1 MKNFGQQKLIL
12 KNTAALHA
20 RIVTRSVKKRA
31 REVPACDKEK
41 IDRLN
46 VLAKCLP
53 FSAWYKSRTNDP
65 L

>member
-1 MKNFGQQKLIL
+1 MKSFRQQKLIL
-12 KNTAALHA
+12 QNTPAVRGRMVA
-20 RIVTRSVKKRA
+20 RAVKR
-31 REVPACDKEK
+31 RPGEVPACDEEK

-53 FSAWYKSRTNDP
+53 FCAWYKSRTNDP